1 MKQFLKFATFIFAIT
16 QVHVK
21 CDTADILMSAL
32 SSLLSQSRQP
42 EKTST
47 TPAQGILP
55 KVLNPLNWI
64 PKFPDVP
71 WNPDAELTTPEIITR
86 HGYQAET
93 HTIQT
98 EDGYLLNLHRIPCGR
113 AGCDG
118 SIRQP
123 VFLQHGILAS
133 SADWI
138 ISGPEKGI
146 GFILADLGY
155 DVW

>member
-1 MKQFLKFATFIFAIT
+1 MKKFLKLTILFIVF
-16 QVHVK
+16 VHVK
-21 CDTADILMSAL
+21 CDTTDVVMSVL
-32 SSLLSQSRQP
+32 TSLLSQNRQP
-42 EKTST
+42 EKTT
-47 TPAQGILP
+47 TPAGIFP

-71 WNPDAELTTPEIITR
+71 WNPDSELTTPEIITR
-86 HGYQAET
+86 HGYPAET
-93 HTIQT
+93 HTVQT
-98 EDGYLLNLHRIPCGR
+98 EDGYLLNIHRIPCGR
-113 AGCDG
+113 GGCDG